1 MILIFFVVAA
11 LATPSLAA
19 DYKRVGVS
27 AGDWMDYS
35 VSYYSTS
42 PNNNEYVSDSYNKV
56 HIDVYSVM
64 GTNVT
69 LRATYFY
76 PDQRTLSEV
85 HSVDTSR
92 NFWYYLTAPALEKGD
107 PVYIGAD
114 ITVKETTYMTVLQTQ
129 RYVNIIE
136 LRTALDAQIILYFD
150 QATGI
155 LVESYTSSLAYGW
168 MVERIASTSVTLRS
182 QIDPIT
188 GEVATVASI
197 AIASMILT
205 AFAVMDRRRR
215 D

>member
-1 MILIFFVVAA
+1 
-11 LATPSLAA
+11 
-19 DYKRVGVS
+19 
-27 AGDWMDYS
+27 
-35 VSYYSTS
+35 
-42 PNNNEYVSDSYNKV
+42 
-56 HIDVYSVM
+56 
-64 GTNVT
+64 
-69 LRATYFY
+69 
-76 PDQRTLSEV
+76 
-85 HSVDTSR
+85 
-92 NFWYYLTAPALEKGD
+92 LEKGD

-129 RYVNIIE
+129 MYVNIIE
-136 LRTALDAQIILYFD
+136 LSTALDAQIILYFD

-155 LVESYTSSLAYGW
+155 LVESYTSSLAFGW

-182 QIDPIT
+182 QVDPVT

>member
-11 LATPSLAA
+11 LAIPSLAA
-19 DYKRVGVS
+19 DYKKVGVS

-42 PNNNEYVSDSYNKV
+42 PNNDEYVSDSYNKV

-76 PDQRTLSEV
+76 PDHRTVSVLN
-85 HSVDTSR
+85 VDTSR
-92 NFWYYLTAPALEKGD
+92 SLCYYLTAPALEKGD
-107 PVYIGAD
+107 PVYIGAH
-114 ITVKETTYMTVLQTQ
+114 ITVKESTNMTVLQIQ

-136 LRTALDAQIILYFD
+136 PSTALDAQIILYFD

-155 LVESYTSSLAYGW
+155 LVESHRSSLAFGW
-168 MVERIASTSVTLRS
+168 MVERIASTSVNLGS
-182 QIDPIT
+182 QVNPVT
-188 GEVATVASI
+188 GEAAAVASI
-197 AIASMILT
+197 AIVAMILAT
-205 AFAVMDRRRR
+205 FAIMNRRRR